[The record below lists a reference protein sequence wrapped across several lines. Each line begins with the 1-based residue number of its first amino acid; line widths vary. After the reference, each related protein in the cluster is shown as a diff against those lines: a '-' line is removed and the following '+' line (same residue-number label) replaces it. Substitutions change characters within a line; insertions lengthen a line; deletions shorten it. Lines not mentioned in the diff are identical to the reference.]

1 MQKIKEHELCVNYSQ
16 KHRFMVL
23 CSNLYSSSLLL
34 SVVSKGVKIG
44 IYSVSKKN
52 EIFLSKK
59 FILVPFL
66 GIFTETLLSLEAAR
80 NNNYLLSWVEKQQS
94 WGKYVFSLVQVKA
107 DFPDLSESALKRA
120 LDRLSNKGRILSVY
134 KGFYLIVPPE
144 YTSRGLLPPM
154 LFIDSL
160 MKFIHK
166 PYYVGL
172 LSAAALH
179 GSAHQQPQ
187 EFFVV
192 TDTKQIATIKKGLK
206 INYITKKEIPENLL
220 ENRKTESG
228 FVKVSSPELTAAD
241 IIYYNSRIGGINRA
255 ASVINELAEV
265 MKPEKIIPELIN
277 TLTVPTI
284 QRLGYLLEVVLEQKI
299 LSDKLYKESQKI
311 KKEFFRQPLKAGIE
325 KIGFQKNDRWKIII
339 NTDIEIDE

>member
-1 MQKIKEHELCVNYSQ
+1 M
-16 KHRFMVL
+16 
-23 CSNLYSSSLLL
+23 
-34 SVVSKGVKIG
+34 SKGVKIG
-44 IYSVSKKN
+44 VYHVSKNNVKY
-52 EIFLSKK
+52 LSKY
-59 FILVPFL
+59 FTLAPFL
-66 GIFTETLLSLEAAR
+66 GTFTETLLTLKTAR

-144 YTSRGLLPPM
+144 YASRGLLPPM

-160 MKFIHK
+160 MKYIHK

-192 TDTKQIATIKKGLK
+192 TDTKQITTIKKGLK

-255 ASVINELAEV
+255 ATVLSELAEV
-265 MKPEKIIPELIN
+265 MKPEQITSELIN

-284 QRLGYLLEVVLEQKI
+284 QRLGYLLELVLEQKK
-299 LSDKLYKESQKI
+299 LSDKLYSESQKI
-311 KKEFFRQPLKAGIE
+311 KKKFFRQPLKAGIE
-325 KIGFQKNDRWKIII
+325 KTGFPKNDRWKIII